1 VPPDRDAQPVRR
13 FATFTEDLV
22 AAADWLQRCGIET
35 AAME

>member
-1 VPPDRDAQPVRR
+1 VRR